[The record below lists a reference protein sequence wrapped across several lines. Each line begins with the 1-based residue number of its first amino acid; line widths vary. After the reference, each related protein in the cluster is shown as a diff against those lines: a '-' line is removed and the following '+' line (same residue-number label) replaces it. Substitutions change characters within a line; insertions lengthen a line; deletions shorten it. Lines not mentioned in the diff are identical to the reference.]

1 MSIYHIHYELLPV
14 DHPYNRCDIRQL
26 QSPLDQ
32 ATYLMKLLPQTMWG
46 TLYIEVNGKML
57 FQRHWRY
64 RRKEP
69 FDQLPSAGFTCELL
83 EFARVLGG
91 NFADI
96 LSGQRGPRPV
106 EFIGYDVR
114 LWFRRYGLAVQLHF
128 DERPVFSNVFTWQPI
143 PIEVFV
149 NETQGFLTSIWQDV
163 SRLNPGLASDP
174 LIQRQIVAAN
184 RIKKRFEQG
193 EFGEEI
199 YVEEGPSS
207 QAARR

>member
-1 MSIYHIHYELLPV
+1 MSIYHIHYDLLSV

-26 QSPLDQ
+26 QPPLDQ

-46 TLYIEVNGKML
+46 ILYIEVNGKML
-57 FQRHWRY
+57 FQRHWRC

-83 EFARVLGG
+83 EFARVLGS
-91 NFADI
+91 NFEDI
-96 LSGQRGPRPV
+96 LSGQRGSRPV

-114 LWFRRYGLAVQLHF
+114 LWFRRYGLTVQLHF
-128 DERPVFSNVFTWQPI
+128 DERPVFSNIFEWQPI

-149 NETQGFLTSIWQDV
+149 NETHGFLTSIWQDV
-163 SRLNPGLASDP
+163 ARLNPGLESDP
-174 LIQRQIVAAN
+174 LIQEQIVAAN
-184 RIKKRFEQG
+184 RIKERFEQG

-199 YVEEGPSS
+199 YVEESLAF